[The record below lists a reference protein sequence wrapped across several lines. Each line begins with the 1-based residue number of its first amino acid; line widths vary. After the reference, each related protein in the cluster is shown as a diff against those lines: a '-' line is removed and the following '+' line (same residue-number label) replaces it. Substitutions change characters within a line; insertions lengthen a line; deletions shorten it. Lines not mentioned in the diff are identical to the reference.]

1 MAKINPRQKKTQIN
15 KVTLMD
21 FSATH
26 FKGIRFE
33 SDSFYT
39 SLSNRLYDIIQQ
51 AIGGSMAPEYIKR
64 LAINLACYVED
75 LVSGCGVWSAF
86 TSLHEK
92 KYGRKL
98 PFFNL
103 DKPAIPVPYDD
114 ELPSLHAV
122 QFLIWYTLNGAKPDT
137 VMSPLNPALSML
149 SIRLMPELTD
159 AYENA
164 PDSPAR
170 PAIMPEEE
178 AGVPLFFQIRNLCSW
193 LCTRCYLTRVND
205 MQSVSADYKAFIS
218 HLLDNIKSPDK
229 KGQTEYAVQSFVPMN
244 AHIGPLAIPAYEWL
258 AEIVDLYHE
267 EEEEQYLPL
276 LREIKSLPYQYYK
289 YKKVDTQTAILVS
302 LEGQEMS
309 MSATTLPG
317 EKFSSEVK
325 EGMSALMSLVWFD
338 GAWVMNSIGLQAL
351 PEEAY
356 DTALKN
362 YREKQDNDNNTYH
375 YLMKNLKN
383 KRLGV
388 YADYKEYMAKAYPD
402 KPRNENIPPEIIR
415 DLEECDN
422 MVYFINSDGTTTI
435 LPGWATCIKLR
446 GNKFYDK
453 AEATVDGISLI
464 CNQSMTTPEMR
475 QYMIDNKMLADAAMN
490 SIISETAGRRLF
502 QENIRFFNDYYSRD
516 SMKYFIL

>member
-1 MAKINPRQKKTQIN
+1 ME
-15 KVTLMD
+15 

-164 PDSPAR
+164 PR
-170 PAIMPEEE
+170 
-178 AGVPLFFQIRNLCSW
+178 
-193 LCTRCYLTRVND
+193 LTRPSGHHARGRGGCAPILSDTQSMLLALHPLLSDKGQRHAV
-205 MQSVSADYKAFIS
+205 SVSGLQSIYKPSARQYQIS
-218 HLLDNIKSPDK
+218 RQ

-356 DTALKN
+356 DMALKN

-375 YLMKNLKN
+375 YLMKNLKTN
-383 KRLGV
+383 ASECMPTIRNIW
-388 YADYKEYMAKAYPD
+388 P
-402 KPRNENIPPEIIR
+402 KPIPTSRAMKI
-415 DLEECDN
+415 
-422 MVYFINSDGTTTI
+422 S
-435 LPGWATCIKLR
+435 LR
-446 GNKFYDK
+446 KSS
-453 AEATVDGISLI
+453 GISR
-464 CNQSMTTPEMR
+464 SVTTWC
-475 QYMIDNKMLADAAMN
+475 
-490 SIISETAGRRLF
+490 ISSTRTAPHP
-502 QENIRFFNDYYSRD
+502 YCRD
-516 SMKYFIL
+516 GQHA

>member
-1 MAKINPRQKKTQIN
+1 MAKNNPSQRKTQIN
-15 KVTLMD
+15 QVTLME

-26 FKGIRFE
+26 FKGIRFA

-39 SLSNRLYDIIQQ
+39 SLANKLNGIIQHM
-51 AIGGSMAPEYIKR
+51 IGGNMAPEHTKR
-64 LAINLACYVED
+64 LSINLACYVED
-75 LVSGCGVWSAF
+75 LVSGSGVWSAF

-122 QFLIWYTLNGAKPDT
+122 QFLIWYTLNSAKPDT

-149 SIRLMPELTD
+149 SMRIMPELMD

-164 PDSPAR
+164 PESPAR

-178 AGVPLFFQIRNLCSW
+178 MGVPLFFQIRNLCSW
-193 LCTRCYLTRVND
+193 LCTGCYLTRVND
-205 MQSVSADYKAFIS
+205 MQSVSTDYNAFIS
-218 HLLDNIKSPDK
+218 NLLDKVNSPDK
-229 KGQTEYAVQSFVPMN
+229 KGQIEYAVKSFVPMN
-244 AHIGPLAIPAYEWL
+244 TRIGPLAIPAYEWL

-267 EEEEQYLPL
+267 EEEERYLPL

-289 YKKVDTQTAILVS
+289 YKKVDTKTATLVN
-302 LEGQEMS
+302 LEGEEMT
-309 MSATTLPG
+309 MSATTLPD
-317 EKFSSEVK
+317 EKFMSKIK

-338 GAWVMNSIGLQAL
+338 GAWVMNSIGLQTL
-351 PEEAY
+351 PDEAY
-356 DTALKN
+356 DMALKEF
-362 YREKQDNDNNTYH
+362 REKQDNDNYTYR
-375 YLMKNLKN
+375 YLMKHLKN
-383 KRLGV
+383 KRFGV
-388 YADYKEYMAKAYPD
+388 FADYKEYMAKAYPD
-402 KPRNENIPPEIIR
+402 RQLNENIPPEIAH
-415 DLEECDN
+415 DLKDSDN
-422 MVYFINSDGTTTI
+422 IVYFINSDGSTSI

-446 GNKFYDK
+446 CNKFYDK
-453 AEATVDGISLI
+453 AEATADGISLI

-475 QYMIDNKMLADAAMN
+475 QYMIDNNMLADAAMN
-490 SIISETAGRRLF
+490 SVISEAAGRQLF

-516 SMKYFIL
+516 SLKYLL

>member
-1 MAKINPRQKKTQIN
+1 
-15 KVTLMD
+15 MD

-26 FKGIRFE
+26 FNGMRFD
-33 SDSFYT
+33 SDTFYT
-39 SLSNRLYDIIQQ
+39 SLANRLYGIIEQM
-51 AIGGSMAPEYIKR
+51 IGSNMPHEHIKR
-64 LAINLACYVED
+64 LSINLACYVED

-122 QFLIWYTLNGAKPDT
+122 QFLIWYTLNSAKPDT

-149 SIRLMPELTD
+149 SMRLMPELTD
-159 AYENA
+159 AYEEA

-178 AGVPLFFQIRNLCSW
+178 VGVPLFFQIRNLCSW

-205 MQSVSADYKAFIS
+205 MQSVSTDYKTFIS
-218 HLLDNIKSPDK
+218 HLLDNVKSPDQ
-229 KGQTEYAVQSFVPMN
+229 KGQTEYAVESFVPMN

-258 AEIVDLYHE
+258 TEIVDLYHE

-289 YKKVDTQTAILVS
+289 YKKVDTQTAILVN

-325 EGMSALMSLVWFD
+325 EGISALMSLIWFD

-356 DTALKN
+356 DMALKN

-388 YADYKEYMAKAYPD
+388 FADYKEYMAKAYPD
-402 KPRNENIPPEIIR
+402 KPRNENIPQEIIR

-422 MVYFINSDGTTTI
+422 MVYFINSDGTTSI
-435 LPGWATCIKLR
+435 LPGWGTCIKMR
-446 GNKFYDK
+446 GNRFYDK
-453 AEATVDGISLI
+453 EDATAKGISLI
-464 CNQSMTTPEMR
+464 CSQSMTTPEMR
-475 QYMIDNKMLADAAMN
+475 QYMIDNNMLTDAAMK
-490 SIISETAGRRLF
+490 SVISETAGRRLF

-516 SMKYFIL
+516 SLEYFLC